1 MSESIPT
8 ETPYIFTDSDG
19 PDQPGGAADAS
30 TLSDSSPDNA
40 VPIIADAFGEFW
52 KKHPIHQSGLDD
64 ETLGKFREFAANIW
78 NNARFDLGL
87 KQIAAMDKLCT
98 IGINPHLHPTLDS
111 CVEAAVR
118 MVTNLRKDLA
128 NIEAHGARETK

>member
-1 MSESIPT
+1 MSESIPI
-8 ETPYIFTDSDG
+8 EAP
-19 PDQPGGAADAS
+19 
-30 TLSDSSPDNA
+30 L
-40 VPIIADAFGEFW
+40 IADAFGEFW
-52 KKHPIHQSGLDD
+52 EKHPIHQSGLND